1 MVPGTTFTS
10 PTLAKYVFL
19 HYRPTCRPMCTTPH
33 WSMVHWS
40 TSITRSWVILRADG
54 HTHARTDTHGD
65 SHVENNTHSYWCPFL
80 SVSISSRPV
89 DSNEYLDGAR
99 DQSVRCCRRGL
110 LRTADRRTSC
120 FAAWTERGS
129 CMAVS
134 ERSIPFTELMPGAS
148 LQAEVA
154 AAVL

>member
-1 MVPGTTFTS
+1 MCLG
-10 PTLAKYVFL
+10 LCARL
-19 HYRPTCRPMCTTPH
+19 HIGP
-33 WSMVHWS
+33 WSIGRHPS
-40 TSITRSWVILRADG
+40 RARELSCGQTDT
-54 HTHARTDTHGD
+54 HVTHARADTHGD

-89 DSNEYLDGAR
+89 DSNEYLDRPR

-120 FAAWTERGS
+120 FAARTERGS

-134 ERSIPFTELMPGAS
+134 ERSIPFTELMPAAS